1 MNGVVI
7 FLFFFFRFTQESASQ
22 GTADSFYYDA
32 CVPSMCGDVAVAF
45 PFSSS
50 EAFCG
55 LPGFVIACNASSSLA
70 TITLSGRPY
79 RVNAIY
85 NYREGELLLTVS
97 DLELA
102 GQIRSNS
109 CTAAAAAG
117 GGGGGGGLREH
128 FLPQSSFG
136 PFRPFDGY
144 AYLNFT
150 WCDRGQVPPNSVNLL
165 ADCPGRNNAS
175 GSLLLLPPGGPLN
188 NDSEL
193 PSGCDHATLP
203 VLQQQLNLPGK
214 DVTHRGNLSDV
225 IDQGFGLVSA
235 EWDKNFAACSS
246 CQAAGGR
253 CGYNQSSGE
262 QRCFC
267 RGTCGGEGND
277 NDKFSWKIIV
287 AIVTPTTILL
297 VAGLIAFTKF
307 RSSLF
312 GILIKPSSDNSNV
325 KEFIS
330 TYKSTLTT
338 EYSYSDLKRIIGR
351 SKEKLGEGGYGNVYK
366 GKLQNGLP
374 VAVKILEKSKDDSQQ
389 DFINEVATI
398 GQIHHVNVIRLLG
411 FCCDGPHRAL
421 IYELM
426 DKGSL
431 AKLIS
436 NEEMTRLVGA
446 QRLLEIAL
454 GIARGVEYLHNG
466 CERRILHLDIK
477 PQNVLLDNNFH
488 PKISDF
494 GLAKLQSRKESTV
507 TLTGARGTIG
517 YIAPEVFMRSLG
529 GVSHKSDVYSF
540 GMLLLKMALGKASPE
555 SVSMQEVG
563 SNSDKYF
570 PDWIYDQLHEWQG
583 LDSGL
588 VEVEENQIW
597 RKLAMVGLWCIQA
610 NPVSRPSI
618 GKAIEMLRGE
628 VMWIEMPPKPL
639 LFSLPD
645 QQQSGHGSQTAYFS
659 IECSSL

>member
-1 MNGVVI
+1 MTMNAVVA
-7 FLFFFFRFTQESASQ
+7 FLFFFFRFTQESTSQ

-32 CVPSMCGDVAVAF
+32 CAPSMCGNVTVTF
-45 PFSSS
+45 PFASFSS

-55 LPGFVIACNASSSLA
+55 LPGFVINCNPSSIA
-70 TITLSGRPY
+70 TITLSGRHY

-109 CTAAAAAG
+109 CTAAA
-117 GGGGGGGLREH
+117 GGGGGGLREH
-128 FLPQSSFG
+128 FLPQSSFAA
-136 PFRPFDGY
+136 FRPFDGY
-144 AYLNFT
+144 FYLNFT
-150 WCDRGQVPPNSVNLL
+150 WCDRGQFPPNSVNLL

-175 GSLLLLPPGGPLN
+175 NSLFLLPPEVPLN

-193 PSGCDHATLP
+193 PAGCDHATLP
-203 VLQQQLNLPGK
+203 VLQLNLQGK
-214 DVTHRGNLSDV
+214 DVTHRDDLSAV

-246 CQAAGGR
+246 CQAEGGR
-253 CGYNQSSGE
+253 CGYNQISGE
-262 QRCFC
+262 PRCFC
-267 RGTCGGEGND
+267 RETCGRKVN
-277 NDKFSWKIIV
+277 NKFSWKIIV
-287 AIVTPTTILL
+287 AIVTPTTILF
-297 VAGLIAFTKF
+297 VAGLIAFAKF
-307 RSSLF
+307 RSS
-312 GILIKPSSDNSNV
+312 ILCILAKPSSDNSNI

-338 EYSYSDLKRIIGR
+338 EYSYPDLRRIIRG

-374 VAVKILEKSKDDSQQ
+374 VAVKILEKSKDDGQ

-421 IYELM
+421 VYEFM

-436 NEEMTRLVGA
+436 NEEMRHVVGA
-446 QRLLEIAL
+446 QRLLDIAL
-454 GIARGVEYLHNG
+454 GIARGLEYLHNG

-477 PQNVLLDNNFH
+477 PHNVLLDNNLQ

-494 GLAKLQSRKESTV
+494 GLAKLQSRKESVV

-540 GMLLLKMALGKASPE
+540 GMLLLKMASGKE
-555 SVSMQEVG
+555 STESTNMQEVG
-563 SNSDKYF
+563 SAATSTS
-570 PDWIYDQLHEWQG
+570 P
-583 LDSGL
+583 
-588 VEVEENQIW
+588 
-597 RKLAMVGLWCIQA
+597 
-610 NPVSRPSI
+610 I
-618 GKAIEMLRGE
+618 GFTISCTNGK
-628 VMWIEMPPKPL
+628 
-639 LFSLPD
+639 
-645 QQQSGHGSQTAYFS
+645 
-659 IECSSL
+659 C

>member
-1 MNGVVI
+1 MTVNAVVI
-7 FLFFFFRFTQESASQ
+7 FLFFFFRFTQKYASQ
-22 GTADSFYYDA
+22 GTADSYYYEA
-32 CVPSMCGDVAVAF
+32 CKPLTCGDVTVAF

-50 EAFCG
+50 EAVCG
-55 LPGFVIACNASSSLA
+55 LPGFVIACNASSSVA
-70 TITLSGRPY
+70 TITLSGLPY

-85 NYREGELLLTVS
+85 NYKEDELLLTVS

-102 GQIRSNS
+102 RHILSNS
-109 CTAAAAAG
+109 CTAA
-117 GGGGGGGLREH
+117 GGGGLREH
-128 FLPQSSFG
+128 FLPWSSFY
-136 PFRPFDGY
+136 PFRLGDWYF
-144 AYLNFT
+144 YLNFT
-150 WCDRGQVPPNSVNLL
+150 WCDRGQVSPNSINVL

-175 GSLLLLPPGGPLN
+175 GSLFLLPPEGPLN

-193 PSGCDHATLP
+193 RAGCDHATLP
-203 VLQQQLNLPGK
+203 VLQVNLQSEIIVR
-214 DVTHRGNLSDV
+214 DNLVVRDNLSAV
-225 IDQGFGLVSA
+225 IDKGFALVSP
-235 EWDKNFAACSS
+235 EWDQNFEACSS

-253 CGYNQSSGE
+253 CGYNHSSRE
-262 QRCFC
+262 PRCFC
-267 RGTCGGEGND
+267 RETCAGKGD
-277 NDKFSWKIIV
+277 NKVSWKIIV

-297 VAGLIAFTKF
+297 VAGLISFTKF
-307 RSSLF
+307 RSSFLS
-312 GILIKPSSDNSNV
+312 ILAKRSSHNSNV

-330 TYKSTLTT
+330 TYKSMLTT
-338 EYSYSDLKRIIGR
+338 EYSYSDLKRIIGG

-366 GKLQNGLP
+366 GKLQNGLL
-374 VAVKILEKSKDDSQQ
+374 VAVKILEKSKDDSQ

-421 IYELM
+421 VYEFM

-436 NEEMTRLVGA
+436 NEEMRHVAGA
-446 QRLLEIAL
+446 QRLLDIAL
-454 GIARGVEYLHNG
+454 GIARGLEYLHNG

-477 PQNVLLDNNFH
+477 PHNVLLDNNFQ

-494 GLAKLQSRKESTV
+494 GLAKLQSRKESVV

-540 GMLLLKMALGKASPE
+540 GMLLLKMASGKE
-555 SVSMQEVG
+555 STESANMQEVG
-563 SNSDKYF
+563 SGSDKYF
-570 PDWIYDQLHEWQG
+570 PDRIYDQLHEWQV
-583 LDSGL
+583 LDSGH
-588 VEVEENQIW
+588 VEVEENRIL
-597 RKLAMVGLWCIQA
+597 RKLVMVGLWCIQA

-618 GKAIEMLRGE
+618 SRAIEMLSGE
-628 VMWIEMPPKPL
+628 AEWIEMPPKPL
-639 LFSLPD
+639 LFSFPD
-645 QQQSGHGSQTAYFS
+645 QQQSGHGSQTSYFS